1 MSNSEWLDFLGTQP
15 HSTPQKCDDNNIKPI
30 DTNHDITGTT
40 IVPLT
45 DQGMLCVQGKDS
57 ENFLQGQLSC
67 DVAAVTE
74 NISCLGT
81 ACSPQ
86 GRVYSSFRLMRSP
99 QNNVENDSTFLLRMK
114 DDITETTLTTLKKY
128 IIFFKS
134 EISNANDNLVGI
146 GVFGDHSDTLI
157 QEIFS
162 CAPKNNNDVI
172 FKEETIII
180 RTTGSNSRFECW
192 STPEVAKQNWRK
204 LSKNSIIAT
213 NNSWA
218 LEDIKAG
225 IGEVSIT
232 TIDQFIPQMLNYQA
246 TGAINFNKG
255 CYTGQEIVARAQYI
269 GKSKRHMIRISVTE
283 APRLNAGMNL
293 IDPENGKNIAAVISA
308 AFVNENVQQALV
320 VVLEKITDNLTTLA
334 VENNMFN
341 VEILSLPY
349 ELNA

>member
-1 MSNSEWLDFLGTQP
+1 MSNSEWLEFLGTQP
-15 HSTPQKCDDNNIKPI
+15 HLTPQECGTNN
-30 DTNHDITGTT
+30 DTTGTT

-45 DQGMLCVQGKDS
+45 DQGMLCVQGTDS
-57 ENFLQGQLSC
+57 EKFLQGQLSC

-86 GRVYSSFRLMRSP
+86 GRVYSSFRIMRSP
-99 QNNVENDSTFLLRMK
+99 QNNVENESAFLLRMK

-128 IIFFKS
+128 IVFFKS
-134 EISNANDNLVGI
+134 EISNTNDNLVGI

-157 QEIFS
+157 QEIFNQT
-162 CAPKNNNDVI
+162 PQNNNDVI

-180 RTTGSNSRFECW
+180 RTTGANARFECW
-192 STPEVAKQNWRK
+192 STPEVAKKNWLK

-225 IGEVSIT
+225 IGDISSA

-246 TGAINFNKG
+246 IGAINFNKG
-255 CYTGQEIVARAQYI
+255 CYTGQEIVARTQYR
-269 GKSKRHMIRISVTE
+269 GKSKRHMVRILATG
-283 APRLNAGMNL
+283 APLLNAGMNL
-293 IDPENGKNIAAVISA
+293 TDSKNGKNIATIVSA
-308 AFVNENVQQALV
+308 ALVGENTQQALV
-320 VVLEKITDNLTTLA
+320 VILEDMIDNLTALA
-334 VENNMFN
+334 LENNIFN

-349 ELNA
+349 TLTP